1 MVMTAHFLRR
11 LPWALWDV
19 SAGKRPLSSGLIGRL
34 RFGDVLSF
42 SCVWTSLC
50 VFIRRSF
57 ILQPQSKTLIIG
69 VEHARWVGMQNT
81 KAKIDSNMIGAD
93 TFKPKMRL
101 QTDHGVQKFPPSGD
115 R

>member
-1 MVMTAHFLRR
+1 MVMTAHFLRQ

-19 SAGKRPLSSGLIGRL
+19 SAGKRPLSSALIGRL
-34 RFGDVLSF
+34 RFGDVLRF
-42 SCVWTSLC
+42 SC

-57 ILQPQSKTLIIG
+57 ILQPQSKTQIIG

-93 TFKPKMRL
+93 TFKPKTRL
-101 QTDHGVQKFPPSGD
+101 QSDHGVQKFPPSGD